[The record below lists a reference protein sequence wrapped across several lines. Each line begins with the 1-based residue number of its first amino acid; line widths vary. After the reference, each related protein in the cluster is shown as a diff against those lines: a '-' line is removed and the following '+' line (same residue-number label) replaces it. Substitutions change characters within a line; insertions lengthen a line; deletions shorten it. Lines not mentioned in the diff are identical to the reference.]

1 MRDEA
6 SLRRLAEMGV
16 DVYLPR
22 AAMRAAVALPSGVAE
37 ASVVLAST
45 RQAVSTHP
53 TTSFAKESIRSAEV
67 LLLTDVE
74 SPVAGKL
81 LADVARALR
90 FARVACT
97 SAHARDESAIGSAL
111 GLVMFGDAQARA
123 VGALLPANRQSE
135 IGWVVGSG
143 LAALAVDAHAKR
155 ALWSELRRMTRS
167 IAQIR
172 QRTLAADAAGGDHRG
187 H

>member
-1 MRDEA
+1 MRDEI

-22 AAMRAAVALPSGVAE
+22 AAMRAAAVLPSVVAE
-37 ASVVLAST
+37 TPMALAST
-45 RQAVSTHP
+45 RQAVP
-53 TTSFAKESIRSAEV
+53 AQATTSFAKESNRSAEV
-67 LLLTDVE
+67 LLLADVK

-81 LADVARALR
+81 LADVTRALR
-90 FARVACT
+90 FARIACMP
-97 SAHARDESAIGSAL
+97 AHARDESAIGAAM

-172 QRTLAADAAGGDHRG
+172 ERTLAAASTGSDHRE

>member
-22 AAMRAAVALPSGVAE
+22 AAMRAAVAPPALAADAQAVAE
-37 ASVVLAST
+37 PV
-45 RQAVSTHP
+45 RQARP
-53 TTSFAKESIRSAEV
+53 ASAAAADSPAVAPAV
-67 LLLTDVE
+67 LLLADIE

-90 FARVACT
+90 FARIACT
-97 SAHARDESAIGSAL
+97 PARTRDEAELGAAV
-111 GLVMFGDAQARA
+111 GLVMFGESQVRA
-123 VGALLPANRQSE
+123 VGASLPAERQRE
-135 IGWVVGSG
+135 IGWVVGAG
-143 LAALAVDAHAKR
+143 LSALSVDATAKR
-155 ALWSELRRMTRS
+155 ALWSELRRMTREM
-167 IAQIR
+167 AKAR
-172 QRTLAADAAGGDHRG
+172 RPLLAAAAAGADHRG